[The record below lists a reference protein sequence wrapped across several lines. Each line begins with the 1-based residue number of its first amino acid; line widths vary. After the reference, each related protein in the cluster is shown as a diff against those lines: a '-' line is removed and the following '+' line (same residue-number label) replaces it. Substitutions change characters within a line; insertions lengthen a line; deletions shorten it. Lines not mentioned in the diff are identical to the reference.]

1 MSSIR
6 LLNAPWRPVRA
17 ASSWRIYDQDGSA
30 VAKLP
35 ASEGPSNERLA
46 YIARLLAKAPEL
58 ELLVAEAAAMLAAT
72 ADAIERRQTPGPGA
86 PRVLRDQA
94 HRCIEALHA
103 IAQIKLEA
111 EKPQ

>member
-17 ASSWRIYDQDGSA
+17 SWNWHILDKDGTT
-30 VAKLP
+30 VAEVP
-35 ASEGPSNERLA
+35 AGVGPLGEQLA
-46 YIARLLAKAPEL
+46 YIARLIAKAPEL

-72 ADAIERRQTPGPGA
+72 ADAIERRQAPGPGA

-103 IAQIKLEA
+103 IAQIKPEA

>member
-17 ASSWRIYDQDGSA
+17 ASSWRIYDQDGTA
-30 VAKLP
+30 VAKLA

-46 YIARLLAKAPEL
+46 YIARLVAKAPEL
-58 ELLVAEAAAMLAAT
+58 ELLVAEAAAMLSAT
-72 ADAIERRQTPGPGA
+72 ADAIDRRQAPGPGA

-94 HRCIEALHA
+94 LRCVEALHA
-103 IAQIKLEA
+103 IAKIKPES
-111 EKPQ
+111 EMPQ